1 MEIIYGNYLL
11 REKSKV
17 ARIFVARGSKFCA
30 QRAARNDF
38 RSTQTGLSKDLACVG
53 RPEVRDGRSA
63 EGQFSAKPERKREA
77 GQGKGLLAT
86 LLVLT
91 ETERKAPH

>member
-53 RPEVRDGRSA
+53 RPEVRDGS
-63 EGQFSAKPERKREA
+63 QFGRMGTRL
-77 GQGKGLLAT
+77 G
-86 LLVLT
+86 
-91 ETERKAPH
+91 PHRPSRR